1 MRSLGSWFSGVIDS
15 VRLMVGLYDLEGLL
29 QHKQFYDSK
38 LICPG
43 KKTEEKRKKGHLLS
57 ILF

>member
-29 QHKQFYDSK
+29 QHKQFYDSMSGYSV
-38 LICPG
+38 PFPQF
-43 KKTEEKRKKGHLLS
+43 TWMM
-57 ILF
+57 